1 MKYGYRGTI
10 VLIPAHERMRTP
22 KGIEMFGPRHF
33 GYDLDY
39 VAVEGLNKHRR

>member
-22 KGIEMFGPRHF
+22 KGIDTFGPRAF
-33 GYDLDY
+33 GYDMDY
-39 VAVEGLNKHRR
+39 VPVENLNK